1 MSWSTLAQVQP
12 VKVKDR
18 VVPQYADGVLK
29 LNATEVKLQ
38 GFMMP
43 LEMGDRQKQFVL
55 TAMPQSCAFCLPG
68 GPEQLVLVQAKVPV
82 KYTME
87 PVILSGKLAVLK
99 DDPNGLYY
107 RLDDAVITTA
117 KRPCPVARS
126 TGSSRRRSSPRSSGS
141 KRTRCRTSPRRC
153 TRTTGR
159 SSRPT
164 TIPRPASRS
173 TPRRAARSLRLRSR
187 SGPSRRSVTG
197 LASADPLLP
206 SLALTRFASRAP
218 PLPA

>member
-1 MSWSTLAQVQP
+1 MKRLLLAFAIAALPAAAISQGPPGQPNHPQLGAPVPAEALKPLPDVKGVVSWSTLAQVEQ

-43 LEMGDRQKQFVL
+43 LEMGDKQKQFVL

-68 GPEQLVLVQAKVPV
+68 GPEQLVLVQAKAPV

-107 RLDDAVITTA
+107 RLDNAVLT
-117 KRPCPVARS
+117 
-126 TGSSRRRSSPRSSGS
+126 
-141 KRTRCRTSPRRC
+141 
-153 TRTTGR
+153 
-159 SSRPT
+159 
-164 TIPRPASRS
+164 
-173 TPRRAARSLRLRSR
+173 TPR
-187 SGPSRRSVTG
+187 
-197 LASADPLLP
+197 
-206 SLALTRFASRAP
+206 
-218 PLPA
+218 